1 MANRLHPSRDSEGY
15 PWHARPADH
24 NQAGLFLYG
33 PEGERNP
40 LAILISY
47 THCRDD
53 AEDPREALRSMRLRR
68 LIGAMHGKRTRNR
81 KAA

>member
-1 MANRLHPSRDSEGY
+1 MTNRLYPPRDHHAY

-24 NQAGLFLYG
+24 NQAGLFVDG

-40 LAILISY
+40 LAVLIPF

-53 AEDPREALRSMRLRR
+53 TPDPREARRSMRLRR
-68 LIGAMHGKRTRNR
+68 LLAAIRGKRIRNR
-81 KAA
+81 AA